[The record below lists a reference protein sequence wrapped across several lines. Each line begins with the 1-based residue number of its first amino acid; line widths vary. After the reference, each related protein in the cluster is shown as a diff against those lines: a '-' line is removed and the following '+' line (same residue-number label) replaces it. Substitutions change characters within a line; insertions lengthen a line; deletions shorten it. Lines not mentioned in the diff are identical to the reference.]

1 MSKKGNF
8 KEFFG
13 DLRQHLM
20 TGIMFM
26 LPMIIIYAFTMVLSQ
41 APGPL
46 KDLMT
51 MMAEYAQMLI
61 VPILATYI
69 AYSIAGKLAIPTGLV
84 VAVLADQMGMGFLG
98 GMVVGLLT
106 GYVVKLEIL
115 LIGKLRGG
123 HTKDFVLS
131 IVVIPLVT
139 PIVMGAIT
147 YFLLADPISSLMI
160 GLTNWLTSLSGVNS
174 ILLAAVLG
182 AMIGFDMGGPI
193 NKVAFAFIL
202 GAYTEGAYTVSAP
215 VLVSIAVP
223 TLGMALASTLAP
235 KKYSQPEKDAGKSAW
250 VLGLIGLTEGAI
262 PFATVDPLRVIPVSM
277 FSAALSAALAAL
289 FGLSNTMI
297 APAMIGLFTVN
308 KPLLYIL
315 CHIIGA
321 FVMALLVNALKK
333 KVAVDEPEEEA
344 EAPA

>member
-1 MSKKGNF
+1 MSNKEGV

-20 TGIMFM
+20 TGISFM
-26 LPMIIIYAFTMVLSQ
+26 LPMIIIFAFTMVLSN

-46 KDLMT
+46 QDLMT
-51 MMAEYAQMLI
+51 RMSEYSQMLI

-69 AYSIAGKLAIPTGLV
+69 AYSISGKLAIPSALV
-84 VAVLADQMGMGFLG
+84 VSLLADQMGMGFLG
-98 GMVVGLLT
+98 GVIVGLLA
-106 GYVVKLEIL
+106 GYFVKLEIL

-131 IVVIPLVT
+131 ILVIPLLT
-139 PIVMGAIT
+139 PIVLGAVT
-147 YFLLADPISSLMI
+147 YFLLANPISSLMI
-160 GLTNWLTSLSGVNS
+160 GLSDWLVTLSATNS

-202 GAYTEGAYTVSAP
+202 GAYTEGAYAVSGP

-223 TLGMALASTLAP
+223 TLGMALAAALAP
-235 KKYSQPEKDAGKSAW
+235 RKYTKPERDAGKSAW
-250 VLGLIGLTEGAI
+250 IFGIIGLTEGAI

-289 FGLSNTMI
+289 FGISNTMI
-297 APAMIGLFTVN
+297 APSTIGLFTVN
-308 KPLLYIL
+308 KPVLYVL

-321 FVMALLVNALKK
+321 VVMALLVNVLKK
-333 KVAVDEPEEEA
+333 NVDVEEETA
-344 EAPA
+344 EA